1 MTIAAGMKDIVQD
14 IVSSREVMV
23 AEVKGL
29 KKEANEMLGSFET
42 SRGEMGVQLS
52 HDLAQDK
59 AKMRREVK
67 TMRSGLAQGAA
78 ARESEVNG
86 MLNDFQGSRQQM
98 GAALKKDLA
107 EHTQAVRGEVAK
119 LRQETGASHRDMSAK
134 LRGNLAQ
141 GVAVR
146 KPEVHVMLNDF
157 QSAHK
162 QMGAEQRKLL
172 ADYDRGIK
180 SEVAGMRQETI
191 ADLRKARTAWQAL
204 PSNGHAK
211 GGGAEILPKGKAL
224 VEEPHNVE
232 AKLLAAVNE
241 HPKGITLTE
250 VADNLGIAPI
260 VLGRASKSL
269 LDKKLIRKKHKF
281 YVPASAK

>member
-1 MTIAAGMKDIVQD
+1 
-14 IVSSREVMV
+14 
-23 AEVKGL
+23 
-29 KKEANEMLGSFET
+29 
-42 SRGEMGVQLS
+42 
-52 HDLAQDK
+52 
-59 AKMRREVK
+59 
-67 TMRSGLAQGAA
+67 
-78 ARESEVNG
+78 
-86 MLNDFQGSRQQM
+86 MLNDFQRSHRQM
-98 GAALKKDLA
+98 GA
-107 EHTQAVRGEVAK
+107 Q
-119 LRQETGASHRDMSAK
+119 
-134 LRGNLAQ
+134 
-141 GVAVR
+141 
-146 KPEVHVMLNDF
+146 
-157 QSAHK
+157 
-162 QMGAEQRKLL
+162 QMKLL

-211 GGGAEILPKGKAL
+211 GGGAEILPKWEAS
-224 VEEPHNVE
+224 PHDVE

>member
-1 MTIAAGMKDIVQD
+1 MTIAAGIKDIVQD
-14 IVSSREVMV
+14 IVSSREARV

-29 KKEANEMLGSFET
+29 KKEANEMLGSFEA
-42 SRGEMGVQLS
+42 SHKKMSAQLRQ
-52 HDLAQDK
+52 DLAQDK
-59 AKMRREVK
+59 AKMRAEVK
-67 TMRSGLAQGAA
+67 AMRSGLAQGAA

-86 MLNDFQGSRQQM
+86 MLKDFQGSRKQM
-98 GAALKKDLA
+98 GAQQRK
-107 EHTQAVRGEVAK
+107 E
-119 LRQETGASHRDMSAK
+119 
-134 LRGNLAQ
+134 LAQ

-162 QMGAEQRKLL
+162 QMGAQQRKLL
-172 ADYDRGIK
+172 ADYDGSRQQMGAQQRKLRVDYYRGIK

-211 GGGAEILPKGKAL
+211 GGGAEILPKWEAL
-224 VEEPHNVE
+224 PHNVE